1 MSLSEAEIS
10 AVLKATAPFST
21 LDDGQLQ
28 EISKTATTLEADRGE
43 TVLELGHATDSLYV
57 IRSGQIE
64 IRSAT
69 GKIFARLH
77 DGEFFGARSFGAR
90 AMTSTGRSSYRA
102 VAIEPGSFI
111 KLPIEGLSRFRQ
123 SHPDIDALFDDAS
136 GSATANE
143 ESSSSGAGKA
153 AGIDLMTMTARDLMT
168 AGPVTIEP
176 SATAL
181 DAAQLMRRFDISC
194 LPVTNAEGLLGILT
208 DGDLRDRVLAEGRE
222 GSVAVGDIMTSNPIT
237 LETDALAFDAL
248 VMMMQH
254 AISHLP
260 IVEDGKLAGILT
272 HTNLVRAQ
280 SRSAVYMIGEI
291 HRQSDPAEM
300 AKIVGQIP
308 ELLVS
313 LVESGANAFK
323 IGRVITSICDAVTHR
338 LIAIAHDKF
347 GRPPVPY
354 LWLACGSQGRQEQTG
369 VSDQDNCLFLD
380 DAYNEAEHAAY
391 FEQFAKFVSDGLHT
405 CGYVYCPGEMMA
417 TTPKWRQPV
426 RVWRNYYRSWIE
438 RPDPM
443 AQMLASVMFDL
454 RPISGDTSLFEA
466 VQADTLEK
474 ARANSIFIA
483 HMLSNSLTHTPPL
496 GLFGN
501 LATIRSAENH
511 NKIDM
516 KHSGVVP
523 IVDIARMY
531 ALIAGIPDVNT
542 HSRLEAGRAASVL
555 SEQGARDLLA
565 AFEFIALTRLRHQ
578 ARQIRGG
585 KKPDN
590 FMAPEEI
597 SHLERT
603 QLKDAFGVVKTIQA
617 ALSNSRQ
624 IGAR

>member
-1 MSLSEAEIS
+1 MSLSDAEIVS
-10 AVLKATAPFST
+10 VLKAAPPFSS
-21 LDDGQLQ
+21 LDEAQLRQ
-28 EISKTATTLEADRGE
+28 LANTATSLKAARGE
-43 TVLELGHATDSLYV
+43 TVFELGHPTDSLYV
-57 IRSGQIE
+57 IGSGQVE

-77 DGEFFGARSFGAR
+77 EGEFFGARTFGVR
-90 AMTSTGRSSYRA
+90 AINATGRSSYRA

-111 KLPIEGLSRFRQ
+111 KFPLDGLAPFRK
-123 SHPDIDALFDDAS
+123 SHPDIEALFESTSQS
-136 GSATANE
+136 GPADNGPA
-143 ESSSSGAGKA
+143 SSGAGKA

-168 AGPVTIEP
+168 AGPVTIGP
-176 SATAL
+176 QASAL
-181 DAAQLMRRFDISC
+181 EAAQLMRRFDISC
-194 LPVTNAEGLLGILT
+194 LPVTDADRLVGILT
-208 DGDLRDRVLAEGRE
+208 DGDLRDRVLAEGRD
-222 GSVAVGDIMTSNPIT
+222 GSMPVAGIMTADPVT

-248 VMMMQH
+248 VLMTQH

-260 IVEDGKLAGILT
+260 IVEASKLEGILT

-291 HRQSDPAEM
+291 HRKSDAAGMAE
-300 AKIVGQIP
+300 IVAQIP
-308 ELLVS
+308 DLLVS

-323 IGRVITSICDAVTHR
+323 IGRIITSICDAVTHR
-338 LIAIAHDKF
+338 LIALAHDEF
-347 GRPPVPY
+347 GRAPVPY

-380 DAYNEAEHAAY
+380 DTYDEAEHGAY
-391 FEQFAKFVSDGLHT
+391 FEQFAKYVSDGLNT

-426 RVWRNYYRSWIE
+426 RVWRNYYRSWID

-454 RPISGDTSLFEA
+454 RPICGNAALFEA

-483 HMLSNSLTHTPPL
+483 HMLSNALKHTPPL

-501 LATIRSAENH
+501 LATIRAAENR
-511 NKIDM
+511 NTIDL

-531 ALIAGIPDVNT
+531 ALIAGISDVNT
-542 HSRLEAGRAASVL
+542 HRRLEAGRAASVL

-578 ARQIRGG
+578 ARQIRAGR
-585 KKPDN
+585 KPDN

-603 QLKDAFGVVKTIQA
+603 QLKDAFGVVKTIQS